1 MINKINKPTI
11 HDIARALKIDS
22 STVSRALNNSPK
34 VKEDTKK
41 IILAKAEELGYQ
53 RNLLASNLR
62 KNITNTIGV
71 VVPRISRHFF
81 SSAIQGIEE
90 TAYQAGYN
98 VIICQSLDQ
107 LDRERKIVDG
117 LVSNRVDGLLIS
129 VSMETIDYNHLEVL
143 KRSGVP
149 LVFFDRHCQIP
160 GYSSVIIDDFKGG
173 FDATE
178 HLILKGCK
186 NIVHFSGPLEVEI
199 YKKRFE
205 GYQAALSKYGISFNS
220 EYILSSRLMEKD
232 GYECIEKLLEKGL
245 EIDGLFSSNDLAAIG
260 AMKYLKEQGIK
271 TPEDVAIVGFSNE
284 PVSRVIE
291 PSITTIDQSGF
302 EMGKLAID
310 LLLEHITNKSIPK
323 KGQTIILESKLIERD
338 SSKRK

>member
-22 STVSRALNNSPK
+22 STVSRALNNSPR
-34 VKEDTKK
+34 VKDDTKAM
-41 IILAKAEELGYQ
+41 ILAKAEELGYQ

-62 KNITNTIGV
+62 KNVTNTIGV

-107 LDRERKIVDG
+107 LEREKKIVEG

-129 VSMETIDYNHLEVL
+129 VSMETIDYKHLEVF
-143 KRSGVP
+143 KKSGVP
-149 LVFFDRHCQIP
+149 LVFFDRHCQVP
-160 GYSSVIIDDFKGG
+160 GYSCVIIDDFKGG

-178 HLILKGCK
+178 HLILEGCK

-205 GYQAALSKYGISFNS
+205 GYKAALAKHNIPFNS
-220 EYILSSRLMEKD
+220 EYVLSSRLMEKD
-232 GYECIEKLLEKGL
+232 GYDCIEKLLKKGL
-245 EIDGLFSSNDLAAIG
+245 VIDGIFSSNDLAAIG
-260 AMKYLKEQGIK
+260 AMKYLKEYGIK
-271 TPEDVAIVGFSNE
+271 TPEDIAIVGFSNE

-302 EMGKLAID
+302 KIGKLATD
-310 LLLEHITNKSIPK
+310 LLFEHIVNKNIPK